1 MRREYLAIG
10 AMAAVLVFSNL
21 LAILLAAPFH
31 DALPNG
37 AFGNPQAV
45 SNVVIYLLIV
55 LGFTAAVLF
64 IVKVRRQNWVKYI
77 ILGSMAFTIWF
88 VFSLPLYL
96 GLSAFLDADLAS
108 NLASIIALV
117 LAVGLTY
124 ALYKYPEWYVVDA
137 AGLSVSAGVTAII
150 GISFG
155 ILPALILLAA
165 LAIYDA
171 IAVYKT
177 KHMVTLADAVSGLR
191 LPVLLV
197 IPRRRGYSFL
207 KQPGLKDQLAKGEER
222 EAMFMGLGDIIV
234 PGILV
239 VSSFAYLDPSR
250 AAINPLGLGANLLVA
265 LLTLFGAVVG
275 FTVLMRFVMRG
286 NPQAGLP
293 LLNGGAIMGYTL
305 GYLVLFRNLTFG
317 VGL

>member
-1 MRREYLAIG
+1 MPREYLAIG

-21 LAILLAAPFH
+21 LAILLAAPFLA
-31 DALPNG
+31 ALPNG
-37 AFGNPQAV
+37 AFGNPQAI
-45 SNVVIYLLIV
+45 SNVAIYLLIV

-96 GLSAFLDADLAS
+96 GLSTFLDVDLAS

-117 LAVGLTY
+117 LALGLAY

-239 VSSFAYLDPSR
+239 VSSFAYLQPPYFPAGDFTR
-250 AAINPLGLGANLLVA
+250 ALGVA
-265 LLTLFGAVVG
+265 LVTLAGAVVG

-293 LLNGGAIMGYTL
+293 LLNGGAIVGYTL
-305 GYLVLFRNLTFG
+305 SYLVLFRNLTFG